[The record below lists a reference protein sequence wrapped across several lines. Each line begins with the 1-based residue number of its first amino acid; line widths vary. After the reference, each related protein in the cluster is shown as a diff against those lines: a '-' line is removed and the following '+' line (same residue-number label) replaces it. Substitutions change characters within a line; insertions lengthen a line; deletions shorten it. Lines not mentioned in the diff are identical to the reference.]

1 MTNLLKS
8 LDISGFFSSN
18 YQNQSSIVNLGN
30 YFLPPINI
38 KSYVF
43 NFLIN
48 DDYLRLKSLTKKE
61 KETNEKFYKT
71 LNEKE
76 NKINS
81 FRIMEDLEIQ
91 IEKMTTT
98 KDRKNIFLISN
109 PKFNDSLEYIDTFK
123 NYLQTKTSSR
133 EITHNY

>member
-30 YFLPPINI
+30 YFLPPKNI

-71 LNEKE
+71 YK
-76 NKINS
+76 
-81 FRIMEDLEIQ
+81 
-91 IEKMTTT
+91 
-98 KDRKNIFLISN
+98 
-109 PKFNDSLEYIDTFK
+109 
-123 NYLQTKTSSR
+123 
-133 EITHNY
+133 